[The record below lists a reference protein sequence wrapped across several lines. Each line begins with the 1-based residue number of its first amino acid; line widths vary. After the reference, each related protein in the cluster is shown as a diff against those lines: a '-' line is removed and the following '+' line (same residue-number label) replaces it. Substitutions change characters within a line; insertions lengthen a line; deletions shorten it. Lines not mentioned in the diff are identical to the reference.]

1 MSDMLSTFRTEATAR
16 LAELDRQIKTVTL
29 DIVDAHAARGA
40 LTAEREEL
48 KRALAGSVKRT
59 RRSATTT
66 TTAVEP

>member
-16 LAELDRQIKTVTL
+16 LVELDRQIKTVTL
-29 DIVDAHAARGA
+29 DIVDAQEARRT

-48 KRALAGSVKRT
+48 KRALDGSVKRT
-59 RRSATTT
+59 RRLRPTS